1 MKSTKELL
9 QVIGKHKPEGI
20 GLNQLPPPVRSIMD
34 VFQIPR
40 PLATDLFPGGKK
52 INLKNL
58 LPKK

>member
-9 QVIGKHKPEGI
+9 KVIGKHKPEVI
-20 GLNQLPPPVRSIMD
+20 VLNQTPPPVRSIMD
-34 VFQIPR
+34 VFQIQSPI
-40 PLATDLFPGGKK
+40 DIISGMKKK

>member
-34 VFQIPR
+34 VFQIQSPI
-40 PLATDLFPGGKK
+40 DIIPGRKKK

>member
-9 QVIGKHKPEGI
+9 KVIEKRKPEGI
-20 GLNQLPPPVRSIMD
+20 GLNPQSPPVRSIMR
-34 VFQIPR
+34 VFQIQSPIDII
-40 PLATDLFPGGKK
+40 PEMKKK

>member
-1 MKSTKELL
+1 MKSKKELL

-20 GLNQLPPPVRSIMD
+20 GLNQTPPPVRSIMD
-34 VFQIPR
+34 VFQIQS
-40 PLATDLFPGGKK
+40 PLDIIPEMKKK